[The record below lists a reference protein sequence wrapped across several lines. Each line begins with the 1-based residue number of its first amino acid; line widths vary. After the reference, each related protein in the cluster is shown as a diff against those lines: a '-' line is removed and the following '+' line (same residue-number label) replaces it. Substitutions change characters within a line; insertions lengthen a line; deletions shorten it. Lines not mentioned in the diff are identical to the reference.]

1 MFIPATMAAGHED
14 LVARFVIGVVCVS
27 AIIFFSA
34 VVPAILATDIP
45 VKMWH
50 LLVIWV
56 ERVALT
62 IVLATPLAHLVVAL
76 T

>member
-1 MFIPATMAAGHED
+1 MAAGHED

-45 VKMWH
+45 IPLWKLV
-50 LLVIWV
+50 VIWA

-62 IVLATPLAHLVVAL
+62 ILLATPVAHLVAAL